1 MDAAAKRGLYWSGR
15 TAGVGMRTRGESPAR
30 GGSLRGRVA
39 ALLATTATL
48 AAFAGCADDALDRA
62 ASAVGWQ
69 TRRQTLESLALDDRF
84 FRAFEALRARAGRDP
99 KAARDAARLSF
110 EALGR
115 AWGVDL
121 PAMDRLVGGS
131 ARDPQAVAT
140 FLEGAARLP
149 PPGDPEAAG
158 LRTLAALFGGRSV
171 NLGPAV
177 DLALAPGPFAPGV
190 RLLLA
195 QRLLAAVRLA
205 AEVGEGHRGRVLLD
219 RMPGWPVP
227 FSRDPAEAAFPHA
240 LRTLGTLVGAG
251 DGGRAPLAGAY
262 ETLATAA
269 AGALGGR
276 IFAAPVTLGGR
287 PVTEPWGARDGRVPL
302 AVATLDDA
310 GLHLGTRPALA
321 WRDGAVVDLLAAPG
335 FPGPVR
341 VTAEALDAPPVPDEA
356 QALARELEALA
367 AAVAPIEAL
376 RTPDVAPSDRRL
388 LVVVGTTVPA
398 GRMRAALA
406 RLVDAGAADL
416 RIEVPG
422 LPGAQMPAYAFR
434 APEDDLAA
442 PRRLRV
448 LVAADGCRV
457 TPIGAAPGPWP
468 SADALP
474 DGVEP
479 VNQPDGAPSWTVPW
493 TAGAGFGRRLSALLR
508 DVDRAAAVS
517 RVVEV
522 AEADDALPA
531 AVILDAAFEVSGFAG
546 ARLPDLETR
555 FPGTGCPAEGP
566 CVGGI
571 PVLFGGEPD

>member
-1 MDAAAKRGLYWSGR
+1 VDG
-15 TAGVGMRTRGESPAR
+15 PA
-30 GGSLRGRVA
+30 L
-39 ALLATTATL
+39 
-48 AAFAGCADDALDRA
+48 
-62 ASAVGWQ
+62 
-69 TRRQTLESLALDDRF
+69 
-84 FRAFEALRARAGRDP
+84 
-99 KAARDAARLSF
+99 
-110 EALGR
+110 
-115 AWGVDL
+115 
-121 PAMDRLVGGS
+121 DRLVGGN
-131 ARDPQAVAT
+131 ARDPEAVAA
-140 FLEGAARLP
+140 FLVRTARLLP
-149 PPGDPEAAG
+149 PEAPEAPG
-158 LRTLAALFGGRSV
+158 ARTLAALFGGRSV

-205 AEVGEGHRGRVLLD
+205 VEVGEGQRGRVLLD

-227 FSRDPAEAAFPHA
+227 FSRDPADAAFPHA

-251 DGGRAPLAGAY
+251 DGGRVPLADAY
-262 ETLATAA
+262 RALAA
-269 AGALGGR
+269 AAAATLDGR

-302 AVATLDDA
+302 AVATIDDA

-321 WRDGAVVDLLAAPG
+321 WRDGRVADLLEVPG
-335 FPGPVR
+335 FPGPVA
-341 VTAEALDAPPVPDEA
+341 VAAEALDAPPPPDEPE
-356 QALARELEALA
+356 ALARRLDALA
-367 AAVAPIEAL
+367 AVVAPVEAL
-376 RTPDVAPSDRRL
+376 RAPDTAPDATADRRL
-388 LVVVGTTVPA
+388 LVVVGATVPT
-398 GRMRAALA
+398 GRMRAALG

-434 APEDDLAA
+434 APEGDAAA

-448 LVAADGCRV
+448 RVEADGCRV
-457 TPIGAAPGPWP
+457 TTLGATAGPWP
-468 SADALP
+468 AADALP
-474 DGVEP
+474 DGVEAIAG
-479 VNQPDGAPSWTVPW
+479 PDGAPSWTMPW

-517 RVVEV
+517 RVVDL
-522 AEADDALPA
+522 AAADDALPA

-546 ARLPDLETR
+546 ARLPDLEAR

-571 PVLFGGEPD
+571 PVLFGGEPE